1 MKRRIR
7 EVTQD
12 TIDAFYP
19 NLNLAAFY
27 RKVAEEFQMPVEDG
41 YGFDCTKIR
50 IAPNIQ
56 EQWCGQFEKED
67 GEARRQEINMRL
79 CMSGPCVEKYLREN
93 EVEVEE
99 DWICKIEQ
107 DSCKQM

>member
-1 MKRRIR
+1 MERRIR
-7 EVTQD
+7 KVAQE

-19 NLNLAAFY
+19 NLNLVAFY
-27 RKVAEEFQMPVEDG
+27 RKVEFRMPVEEGD
-41 YGFDCTKIR
+41 GFDCTKIR
-50 IAPNIQ
+50 IASNIQ
-56 EQWCGQFEKED
+56 EQWCEQFEKEY
-67 GEARRQEINMRL
+67 GEARRREINMRL

-107 DSCKQM
+107 DSYNQM

>member
-1 MKRRIR
+1 MERRIR
-7 EVTQD
+7 KVTQD

-27 RKVAEEFQMPVEDG
+27 RKVAEEFQMPVEEG
-41 YGFDCTKIR
+41 YGFDCRKIR

-56 EQWCGQFEKED
+56 EQWCGQFEKEY
-67 GEARRQEINMRL
+67 GVTRRQEINMCL
-79 CMSGPCVEKYLREN
+79 CMSGPCVEKYLQEN

-99 DWICKIEQ
+99 DWICKIE
-107 DSCKQM
+107 

>member
-1 MKRRIR
+1 MERRIR
-7 EVTQD
+7 KVTQD

-27 RKVAEEFQMPVEDG
+27 RKVAEEFQMPVEEG

-56 EQWCGQFEKED
+56 EQWCGQSICAYVCP
-67 GEARRQEINMRL
+67 ARVWK
-79 CMSGPCVEKYLREN
+79 S
-93 EVEVEE
+93 
-99 DWICKIEQ
+99 ICRKM
-107 DSCKQM
+107 KWK

>member
-1 MKRRIR
+1 MERRIR
-7 EVTQD
+7 KVTQE

-19 NLNLAAFY
+19 NLNLVAFY
-27 RKVAEEFQMPVEDG
+27 RKVAEEFQMPVEEG

-50 IAPNIQ
+50 IAPNFL
-56 EQWCGQFEKED
+56 ELWCELFEKEY
-67 GEARRQEINMRL
+67 GVEQRWEINMRL

-99 DWICKIEQ
+99 NWICKIEQ
-107 DSCKQM
+107 DSGKQM

>member
-1 MKRRIR
+1 MERRIR
-7 EVTQD
+7 KVTQD

-27 RKVAEEFQMPVEDG
+27 RKVAEEFQMPDTGLTARE
-41 YGFDCTKIR
+41 YGLRLTY
-50 IAPNIQ
+50 
-56 EQWCGQFEKED
+56 
-67 GEARRQEINMRL
+67 INMCL

-99 DWICKIEQ
+99 DWICKIGQ
-107 DSCKQM
+107 DSGK